1 MRLCRPRRPTCFE
14 FYHLTDDH
22 LVHHNDHIVIEM
34 TDQPI
39 SPRKTRKEL
48 LSEWRHQE
56 VIEAACRIFARL
68 GYAATNVED
77 IAKEAGMA
85 KGTVYLYFKS
95 KEEVFTAVLARDLE
109 SLTSKTIEDMSAVTT
124 FAERLTVYLNL
135 RRAYMEHNQNFLRV
149 YFAEFGRCGSRS
161 VLISEAI
168 DKLFW
173 RGFEFMRQCLE
184 EAIARKEIRPVPVE
198 SAAFAIFD
206 LSRGFAERHLRGWSH
221 LSLEE
226 DLAFTR
232 SLILNGLQNT

>member
-1 MRLCRPRRPTCFE
+1 
-14 FYHLTDDH
+14 
-22 LVHHNDHIVIEM
+22 M
-34 TDQPI
+34 TEQPI
-39 SPRKTRKEL
+39 PHRKTRKEL

-56 VIEAACRIFARL
+56 VIEAACRIFARQ

-85 KGTVYLYFKS
+85 KGTIYLYFKS

-109 SLTSKTIEDMSAVTT
+109 SLTTKTIEGMSAVET
-124 FAERLTVYLNL
+124 FAEQLTVYLNL
-135 RRAYMEHNQNFLRV
+135 RSTFMEHNQDFLRV
-149 YFAEFGRCGSRS
+149 YLAEFGRCGSRPI
-161 VLISEAI
+161 LISEVI

-173 RGFEFMRQCLE
+173 RGFEFMRRCLE
-184 EAIARKEIRPVPVE
+184 DAITRKEIRAVPVE

-206 LSRGFAERHLRGWSH
+206 LFRGFAERHLRGWSH
-221 LSLEE
+221 LSLED

>member
-1 MRLCRPRRPTCFE
+1 M
-14 FYHLTDDH
+14 
-22 LVHHNDHIVIEM
+22 VINV

-39 SPRKTRKEL
+39 PPRKTRKEI
-48 LSEWRHQE
+48 LSEWRRHE
-56 VIEAACRIFARL
+56 VIDAACRIFARL

-95 KEEVFTAVLARDLE
+95 KEEVFIAVLARDLE
-109 SLTSKTIEDMSAVTT
+109 NLTSKTIEGMSAATT
-124 FAERLTVYLNL
+124 FIDRLDVYLSL
-135 RRAYMEHNQNFLRV
+135 RLGYLEHNQDFLRV
-149 YFAEFGRCGSRS
+149 YFAEFGRCGSRT
-161 VLISEAI
+161 VLISEVI

-184 EAIARKEIRPVPVE
+184 QAIARKEIRPVPVE

-206 LSRGFAERHLRGWSH
+206 LARGFAERHLRGWARV
-221 LSLEE
+221 SLQE

-232 SLILNGLQNT
+232 SLILDGLQNS